1 MIITALEALGLV
13 AALTAFV
20 LVRGSRRLPGML
32 RTAAL
37 GLLAMLALG
46 HLANVLETLGQTW
59 ADTLADQL
67 SILTP
72 LLWGLFLLEN
82 GRGYL
87 SARLRAS
94 DEQLRFFLDAVP
106 TSVAWLDAD
115 TQLLGFSQAWAQ
127 ALPKSR
133 TGAALGAVLPTQL
146 PELERAVRQCLTGE
160 AQRVQ
165 SQPEETTQSQDGSE
179 RHFCWSICRWSHP
192 DRPAP
197 GALLLLQEVTAAHE
211 AEAKRQAAADEL
223 GRNQRLAHVGQI
235 AAGAAHDFN
244 NFLQVIEAAVFEL
257 DADARQTEIMR
268 NVRSALDSARE
279 LTRSMLRVGAEP
291 AKLSEAVDLVALV
304 REMTRPLGY
313 ALGRRHR
320 LEVTFPK
327 LAQLPVKGRAA
338 RLQQALLNLAINARD
353 AMPNGGAIEII
364 LSAEGGEAVV
374 CVRDFG
380 VGMSASDRQRL
391 FQPFFTT
398 KGANGSGLGL
408 NVVQAVVTEHGGKIE
423 VDSAAGQG
431 ATFTLRFPLLS
442 RSTASASQPAARLQ

>member
-1 MIITALEALGLV
+1 MIITVLETLGLV
-13 AALTAFV
+13 AALAAFV
-20 LVRGSRRLPGML
+20 LTRGSPRLPGML

-37 GLLAMLALG
+37 GLIGLLALG
-46 HLANVLETLGQTW
+46 HLANVFESQGMVW
-59 ADTLADQL
+59 ADTIADQL

-87 SARLRAS
+87 TERLRAS

-127 ALPKSR
+127 ALPASKTSAR
-133 TGAALGAVLPTQL
+133 LETVLPARL
-146 PELERAVRQCLTGE
+146 PELERAVRQCLAGE
-160 AQRVQ
+160 AERLQ
-165 SQPEETTQSQDGSE
+165 SEPEETTRAADGSE
-179 RHFCWSICRWSHP
+179 RHFCWSICRWRHP
-192 DRPAP
+192 DRKAP

-211 AEAKRQAAADEL
+211 AEAKRQASAEEL
-223 GRNQRLAHVGQI
+223 ARNQRLAHVGQI

-257 DADARQTEIMR
+257 DTDARQGEVMR
-268 NVRSALDSARE
+268 NVRGALDNARE

-291 AKLSEAVDLVALV
+291 ANAGETVDLVALV

-320 LEVTFPK
+320 LEVTFPQVTR
-327 LAQLPVKGRAA
+327 LAVKGRGA

-353 AMPNGGAIEII
+353 ASPNGGAIEII
-364 LSAEGGEAVV
+364 LAAEGSEAVV
-374 CVRDFG
+374 QVRDFG
-380 VGMSASDRQRL
+380 VGLSASDRQRL

-408 NVVQAVVTEHGGKIE
+408 NVVKAVVSEHAGKIE
-423 VDSAAGQG
+423 VDSVSGQG
-431 ATFTLRFPLLS
+431 ATFTLRLPLLS
-442 RSTASASQPAARLQ
+442 QA

>member
-1 MIITALEALGLV
+1 MIIAVLETLGLV
-13 AALTAFV
+13 AAVAAFV
-20 LVRGSRRLPGML
+20 LTRGSPRLPGML

-37 GLLAMLALG
+37 GLIGLLALG
-46 HLANVLETLGQTW
+46 HLANVLETQDMVW
-59 ADTLADQL
+59 ADTIADQL

-87 SARLRAS
+87 SERLRAS

-127 ALPKSR
+127 VLPESK
-133 TGAALGAVLPTQL
+133 TGARLETVLPASL
-146 PELERAVRQCLTGE
+146 PELERAVRQCLAGE
-160 AQRVQ
+160 ADRAQ
-165 SQPEETTQSQDGSE
+165 SQPEETIRAADGTE
-179 RHFCWSICRWSHP
+179 RHFCWSICRWRHP
-192 DRPAP
+192 DRKAP

-211 AEAKRQAAADEL
+211 AEARRQASADEL
-223 GRNQRLAHVGQI
+223 ARNQRLAHVGQI

-257 DADARQTEIMR
+257 DTDARQGEVMR
-268 NVRSALDSARE
+268 NVRGALDNARE

-291 AKLSEAVDLVALV
+291 AKAGETVDLVALV

-320 LEVTFPK
+320 LEVTFPQVTQ
-327 LAQLPVKGRAA
+327 LAVKGRGA

-353 AMPNGGAIEII
+353 ASPNGGAIEII
-364 LSAEGGEAVV
+364 LAAEGNEAVV
-374 CVRDFG
+374 RVRDFG
-380 VGMSASDRQRL
+380 VGLSASDRQRL

-408 NVVQAVVTEHGGKIE
+408 NVVKAVVSEHAGKIE
-423 VDSAAGQG
+423 VDSVAGQG
-431 ATFTLRFPLLS
+431 ATFTLRLPLLS
-442 RSTASASQPAARLQ
+442 AA